1 MTGLGN
7 RGQQTMKLSL
17 GPVLYYWSRDD
28 LYAFYEEA
36 AAMPV
41 DIIYLGETVCSKRRS
56 LRTEDWL
63 ALARKL
69 SAESG
74 KQVVL
79 STLSLL
85 EAESELKTLRRLCD
99 NGDLLV
105 EANDMA
111 AVQILSRQGLSFVTG
126 PTVNI
131 YNSETLGILAEAGL
145 KRWVMPL
152 ELSRATLQSLSAELP
167 DEVESE
173 IFAYG
178 RMPLTLSAR
187 CFTARSHN
195 LPKDDC
201 QYKCIDYPEGRLMS
215 TQEQEPFLVLNGIQT
230 LSARSCN
237 LLDEIDELRSNGAD
251 ILRISP
257 QYRHTSRI
265 SQAFRNAI
273 DHGTSADLSAL
284 APFGFC
290 NGYWHQSAGIRQL
303 DQSLI

>member
-1 MTGLGN
+1 M
-7 RGQQTMKLSL
+7 QLSL

-36 AAMPV
+36 AELPV

-63 ALARKL
+63 ELAQKL
-69 SAESG
+69 NRESG
-74 KQVVL
+74 KQIVL

-85 EAESELKTLRRLCD
+85 EAESELKTLRRICD
-99 NGDLLV
+99 NGELLV

-111 AVQILSRQGLSFVTG
+111 AVQILSRMGLPFVTG
-126 PTVNI
+126 PTVNV
-131 YNSETLGILAEAGL
+131 YNGETLRVLEQAGL

-152 ELSRATLQSLSAELP
+152 ELSRSTLRSMKAELG
-167 DEVESE
+167 EATECE

-215 TQEQEPFLVLNGIQT
+215 TQDGDPFLVLNGIQT
-230 LSARSCN
+230 LSALTCN
-237 LLDEIDELRSNGAD
+237 LLEEIGELESNGAD

-257 QYRHTSRI
+257 QQRHTGRI
-265 SQAFRNAI
+265 VKAFRQALE
-273 DHGTSADLSAL
+273 GGAPQDLKSCSPL
-284 APFGFC
+284 GFC
-290 NGYWHQSAGIRQL
+290 NGFWREGAGMQQL
-303 DQSLI
+303 DL

>member
-1 MTGLGN
+1 MEQMM
-7 RGQQTMKLSL
+7 RLSL
-17 GPVLYYWSRDD
+17 GPVLYYWSREE
-28 LYAFYEEA
+28 LYAFYEA
-36 AAMPV
+36 ASDMPV

-63 ALARKL
+63 TLARKL
-69 SAESG
+69 SRESD
-74 KQVVL
+74 KQIVL

-85 EAESELKTLRRLCD
+85 EAESELKSLRRICD

-111 AVQILSRQGLSFVTG
+111 AVQILSNKGLPFVTG

-131 YNSETLGILAEAGL
+131 YNSETLKVLVRAGL
-145 KRWVMPL
+145 KRWTLPV
-152 ELSRATLQSLSAELP
+152 ELSRSTLEAITKEIP
-167 DEVESE
+167 KEVETE
-173 IFAYG
+173 VFAYG

-215 TQEQEPFLVLNGIQT
+215 TQEDEPFLVLNGIQT

-237 LLDEIDELRSNGAD
+237 LLGEIDELKRLGTNV
-251 ILRISP
+251 LRISP
-257 QYRHTSRI
+257 QYRHTTSV
-265 SQAFRNAI
+265 SQAFKEALISGEKRN
-273 DHGTSADLSAL
+273 L
-284 APFGFC
+284 APFTPLGFC
-290 NGYWHQSAGIRQL
+290 NGYWHESAGMRQHG
-303 DQSLI
+303 

>member
-1 MTGLGN
+1 
-7 RGQQTMKLSL
+7 MKLSL
-17 GPVLYYWSRDD
+17 GPMLYYWSRDD

-36 AAMPV
+36 LEMPV

-56 LRTEDWL
+56 LRTDDWL
-63 ALARKL
+63 ALAQKL
-69 SAESG
+69 TAESG
-74 KQVVL
+74 KQIVL

-99 NGDLLV
+99 NGELLV

-111 AVQILSRQGLSFVTG
+111 AVQILSRMGLPFVTG

-131 YNSETLGILAEAGL
+131 YNGETLRVLERAGL

-152 ELSRATLQSLSAELP
+152 ELSASTLSDMTSHSPAGVEC
-167 DEVESE
+167 EV
-173 IFAYG
+173 FAYG

-201 QYKCIDYPEGRLMS
+201 QYKCLDYPEGRLMS
-215 TQEQEPFLVLNGIQT
+215 TQDNEPFLILNGIQT
-230 LSARSCN
+230 LSAKTCN
-237 LLDEIDELRSNGAD
+237 LLDEVVKLQSDGAD

-257 QYRHTSRI
+257 QRYHTGRI
-265 SQAFRNAI
+265 VDAFRDTINGAAA
-273 DHGTSADLSAL
+273 SDLSAY
-284 APFGFC
+284 APLGFC
-290 NGYWHQSAGIRQL
+290 NGYWLEHAGMQQL
-303 DQSLI
+303 DG

>member
-1 MTGLGN
+1 M
-7 RGQQTMKLSL
+7 QLSL

-28 LYAFYEEA
+28 LYAFYEA
-36 AAMPV
+36 AAELPV

-63 ALARKL
+63 ELAHKL
-69 SAESG
+69 NRESD
-74 KQVVL
+74 KQIVL

-85 EAESELKTLRRLCD
+85 EAESELKTLRRICD
-99 NGDLLV
+99 NGELLV

-111 AVQILSRQGLSFVTG
+111 AVQILSRMGLPFVTG

-131 YNSETLGILAEAGL
+131 YNSETLKVLEQAGL

-152 ELSRATLQSLSAELP
+152 ELSRSTLRTMQSDLAKSTEC
-167 DEVESE
+167 E

-215 TQEQEPFLVLNGIQT
+215 TQDGEPFLVLNGIQT
-230 LSARSCN
+230 LSALTCN
-237 LLDEIDELRSNGAD
+237 LLEEVGELESNGAD

-257 QYRHTSRI
+257 QRHHTDHIVR
-265 SQAFRNAI
+265 AFREALE
-273 DHGTSADLSAL
+273 GGAPQDLGPCSPL
-284 APFGFC
+284 GFC
-290 NGYWHQSAGIRQL
+290 NGFWHEGAGMHQHE
-303 DQSLI
+303 S